1 MPSSNIRAK
10 RKPIRTVPHGMESP
24 LDYMLRIVNDPSA
37 TDARRD
43 RLAIAASPYCHG
55 RIAEVGKK
63 QKQAEAAKTA
73 GQDNG
78 WADDLDYAE
87 GELKQ

>member
-1 MPSSNIRAK
+1 MTRAK
-10 RKPIRTVPHGMESP
+10 RKPPAPVPHGMETP
-24 LDYMLRIVNDPSA
+24 LQYMLRIINDPSA

-43 RLAIAASPYCHG
+43 RLAVAASPYCHG

-63 QKQAEAAKTA
+63 VAAAKAAETA